1 MQFDSF
7 ASFRRFGRGPRLPD
21 MKTANISAVP
31 ALETTPNESANPLHA
46 VPRFLTRRDVAKLF
60 GVSASTVTRWA
71 RSGLL
76 PSVRTP
82 GGHYRYRAEDALIAA
97 RAAERGKESSS

>member
-1 MQFDSF
+1 
-7 ASFRRFGRGPRLPD
+7 
-21 MKTANISAVP
+21 MKTANISAMP
-31 ALETTPNESANPLHA
+31 EPETTSSEATNPIHV
-46 VPRFLTRRDVAKLF
+46 VPRFLTRRDVARLF

-71 RSGLL
+71 RTGLL

-97 RAAERGKESSS
+97 RAAERGKEKAS